1 MLLTKLKCLLHLS
14 RYSTLR
20 SNFSWTPNQKITLIN
35 MLVDSLQ
42 CTDNKHTVWTKVIG
56 GTYDY
61 KVTHNEKRPLNGHSP
76 YEKSIHQRSI
86 STNIKIILR
95 SLSFCLQRSIQI
107 IISTNSKSILLK
119 TFKLFLNYHIKLV
132 KETTVSH

>member
-14 RYSTLR
+14 CYSTLR

-42 CTDNKHTVWTKVIG
+42 CTDNKHTVWTKAIG

-61 KVTHNEKRPLNGHSP
+61 KVMHNEKRPLNAHSP
-76 YEKSIHQRSI
+76 YEKNIHQRSI
-86 STNIKIILR
+86 FTNIKIILR
-95 SLSFCLQRSIQI
+95 SLSRSIQI